1 MRRAMGKN
9 ILYVDDDE
17 NTRCL
22 VKDILTEGGYGIS
35 TAEDGSDGLDKLQ
48 VTKVPYD
55 LIITGIAMPGMQGDE
70 MISIIR
76 KTDTDIPILVISGGR
91 YERGCELV
99 KEGMVSACFP
109 KPFECIDVLN
119 MVKLLIS
126 DDLGSC

>member
-1 MRRAMGKN
+1 MGKN

-22 VKDILTEGGYGIS
+22 GKDILTEGGYSVI

-48 VTKVPYD
+48 VTKEPYD

-91 YERGCELV
+91 YKRGCELV

-109 KPFECIDVLN
+109 KPFEYIDVFN
-119 MVKLLIS
+119 MVKLLLS
-126 DDLGSC
+126 DDLGGC

>member
-35 TAEDGSDGLDKLQ
+35 TAKEGIDGLDKIQ
-48 VTKVPYD
+48 KTKEPYD

-91 YERGCELV
+91 YKRGCELV

-109 KPFECIDVLN
+109 KPFEYIDVLN
-119 MVKLLIS
+119 MVKLLLS